1 MISRS
6 QNLLAKI
13 NIWRQSLEEYKA
25 RLTTPCP
32 ELDKLIISIQD
43 FCGQREADIQ
53 ITMLKLAQLI
63 TS

>member
-1 MISRS
+1 
-6 QNLLAKI
+6 LAKI
-13 NIWRQSLEEYKA
+13 NIWRQSLEEYKE
-25 RLTTPCP
+25 RLTTHP

-43 FCGQREADIQ
+43 FCVQREADIQ